1 MWFVNHF
8 KNDQVTH
15 VISLS
20 VVIWSSMLGNIQPG
34 PYPGISPGEVAELLN
49 KRKTKQTQKFCM
61 FSRNVSLTMI

>member
-1 MWFVNHF
+1 MMVYLMRKQMWFVNHF

-34 PYPGISPGEVAELLN
+34 HNALSWP
-49 KRKTKQTQKFCM
+49 Q
-61 FSRNVSLTMI
+61 SR